1 MDPKECIV
9 HAMQCA
15 VLRLAYMII
24 HIIVYLSLD
33 QVLIRQ
39 RWEASLPDVG
49 WNKFVRVA
57 SAPRS
62 IPKVNN
68 T

>member
-1 MDPKECIV
+1 MR
-9 HAMQCA
+9 CA

-24 HIIVYLSLD
+24 HIMVYPSLD

-49 WNKFVRVA
+49 WNKFVRMA
-57 SAPRS
+57 SASRP